1 MGGTGTQGQTL
12 LSLSVVQVRGPELG
26 PFATLP
32 QVGTFVNRL
41 EIFLGVTSQGMHA
54 ADITY
59 YIETRGTDKCPTTY
73 KAALITKNWATIL
86 STVRR

>member
-1 MGGTGTQGQTL
+1 MGGPGTQGQTL

-32 QVGTFVNRL
+32 QVGTFVNHL
-41 EIFLGVTSQGMHA
+41 EIFWGVTSQGMRA

-59 YIETRGTDKCPTTY
+59 HIETRGTDKCPTMHR
-73 KAALITKNWATIL
+73 AALITKHWASVL